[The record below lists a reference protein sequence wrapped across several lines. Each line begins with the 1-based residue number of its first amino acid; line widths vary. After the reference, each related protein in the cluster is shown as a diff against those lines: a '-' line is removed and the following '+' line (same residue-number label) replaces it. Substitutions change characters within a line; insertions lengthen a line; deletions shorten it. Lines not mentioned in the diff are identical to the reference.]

1 MNAKRA
7 EAADGP
13 LDELVDGSAFPV
25 ARPSASL
32 SGAQKVH
39 FGPQMLPPSP
49 RRTLRKTLLI
59 IAIGPLL
66 GIVEVAGL
74 LAYYRTLDQP
84 LKVQALVWTFVNTL
98 LWGLVLPLVVRW
110 SERDP
115 LRPGR
120 LGPQVARHVGR
131 ALVASLGTVILIGL
145 ARWASYSVFGTELM
159 TPRKLLAALFS
170 GWLVYDF
177 FMYAVLLGIVS
188 AIAAQRE
195 LSAKT
200 LEQARLETA
209 LVETEIKL
217 LKAELDP
224 HFLFNALHTISALV
238 YRDPAAADRMICRL
252 SDFLRLSLATAGSP
266 EVTLQQE
273 LEHLSSYM
281 DVQMVRFR
289 GRLALDVEVPI
300 ELLACRVPNL
310 LLQPLIENV
319 VKHAVALSH
328 RPVRA
333 VVSAR
338 REGAQLV
345 LEITDNGP
353 GLPSTGSAPGDATL
367 HEGIGLAN
375 TRGRLL
381 KLYAADHRLT
391 IVSRPEG
398 GTRVTIALPFAL
410 SIAPGSGLDD
420 GRGHGAAGPGDADI
434 TEDMPHVAS
443 SHR

>member
-1 MNAKRA
+1 MK
-7 EAADGP
+7 
-13 LDELVDGSAFPV
+13 
-25 ARPSASL
+25 
-32 SGAQKVH
+32 
-39 FGPQMLPPSP
+39 
-49 RRTLRKTLLI
+49 LRKTLLI
-59 IAIGPLL
+59 ISIGPLL

-74 LAYYRTLDQP
+74 LAYYRTVDLP
-84 LKVQALVWTFVNTL
+84 LNVQAMVWTFVSTV
-98 LWGLVLPLVVRW
+98 LWGLVLPLVVHW

-115 LRPGR
+115 LRPGK
-120 LGPQVARHVGR
+120 LGRQIARHVGR
-131 ALVASLGTVILIGL
+131 ALAVSLSTVVLIGL
-145 ARWASYSVFGTELM
+145 ARWASHGVFGTELL
-159 TPRKLLAALFS
+159 TPRELLGRLFS

-195 LSAKT
+195 LSEKK
-200 LEQARLETA
+200 LDQARLETA

-281 DVQMVRFR
+281 DIQMVRFR
-289 GRLALDVEVPI
+289 GRLELDVDVPI
-300 ELLACRVPNL
+300 ELLGCRVPNL
-310 LLQPLIENV
+310 LLQPLVENV

-333 VVSAR
+333 VVTAR
-338 REGAQLV
+338 REGPQLV
-345 LEITDNGP
+345 LEITDDGP
-353 GLPSTGSAPGDATL
+353 GLPAAGPTAGSSPL
-367 HEGIGLAN
+367 PEGIGLAN

-381 KLYAADHRLT
+381 RLYGADHRLT
-391 IVSRPEG
+391 IASRPEG
-398 GTRVTIALPFAL
+398 GTRVTITLPYALPDTL
-410 SIAPGSGLDD
+410 DTGLA
-420 GRGHGAAGPGDADI
+420 GGPAGPGEADF
-434 TEDMPHVAS
+434 TEDLPHVAS